1 MTGNF
6 CRLLAAFSLILLTL
20 IALTSPAF
28 LRAQEQAADLVRG
41 SAPPLATPLVPRLGP
56 NLAPLRFVAPTL
68 PIAPVWIP
76 PPTSPLPSP
85 IRPQR
90 PVLQQLVR
98 AAGIIFSGHVTSVGQ
113 LGVLAGAVPAS
124 TAVTFRVEH
133 ALRGVS
139 QGQSLT
145 IHEWAGLWNGGERYY
160 VGERV
165 LLFLYAPSKLG
176 LTSPVAGARGRFAVD
191 SQGLVV
197 MNALH
202 RAELAEEPIL
212 GGRSVVP
219 YADFALSV
227 RRSGRR
233 SGRRFGREE

>member
-6 CRLLAAFSLILLTL
+6 CRLLAAFSLIALALISLSSPGLLRGQNQPVD
-20 IALTSPAF
+20 IVGVSAPAF
-28 LRAQEQAADLVRG
+28 
-41 SAPPLATPLVPRLGP
+41 APPFAARLAP
-56 NLAPLRFVAPTL
+56 NLAPLRFVAPML

-76 PPTSPLPSP
+76 PPAVPLPSP
-85 IRPQR
+85 IRPKR
-90 PVLQQLVR
+90 PEFQQLVR
-98 AAGIIFSGHVTSVGQ
+98 AAGIIFSGHVTSVGS
-113 LGVLAGAVPAS
+113 LGGAGGSNPAS
-124 TAVTFRVEH
+124 TAVTFQVEH
-133 ALRGVS
+133 AMRGVS
-139 QGQSLT
+139 QGQNLT
-145 IHEWAGLWNGGERYY
+145 IHEWAGLWNSGERYY

-176 LTSPVAGARGRFAVD
+176 LTSTVAGARGRFAVD
-191 SQGLVV
+191 SRGLVV

-227 RRSGRR
+227 RRSGR
-233 SGRRFGREE
+233 EK